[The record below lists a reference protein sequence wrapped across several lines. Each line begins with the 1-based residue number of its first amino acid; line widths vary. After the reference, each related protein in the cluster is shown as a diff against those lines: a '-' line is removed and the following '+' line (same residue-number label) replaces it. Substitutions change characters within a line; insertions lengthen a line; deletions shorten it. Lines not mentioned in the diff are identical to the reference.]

1 MKEPPPEAAPIL
13 HWASNIC
20 MSTRRG
26 SGIYIYW
33 TCSLPLREAVLYCV
47 DYSASYGD
55 GVIIGQCGARLT
67 SLALPR
73 LVLCCCRPGCR
84 TNGVT
89 VMRRQLRRDL
99 LSEWLNRP
107 QRRSSDCSTLPRLQ
121 VVIDFLYLITQM
133 LVSLSTS
140 SNETLH

>member
-20 MSTRRG
+20 MSTRLG
-26 SGIYIYW
+26 SGIYIYSVH
-33 TCSLPLREAVLYCV
+33 CRCERLYCV

-67 SLALPR
+67 SLALPC

-89 VMRRQLRRDL
+89 VMLRQLRRDL